1 MEAKYFAFQRW
12 LDTPIIHW
20 QGDWICRE
28 LRRPK
33 TPHNFVQHVQMRPSV
48 ADLATKSFFTKTQV
62 PFPKTTQFYLLNLL
76 SSISSIPPDW
86 ASAKFSKPSDSKA
99 KALVIPQRQWSARR
113 KPRSHATLDNKKDS
127 THTWTWIPWRKCH
140 DKLTCI
146 G

>member
-20 QGDWICRE
+20 QGDWIPTE

-33 TPHNFVQHVQMRPSV
+33 RPHNFVQHVQMRPSPT
-48 ADLATKSFFTKTQV
+48 DLDTKNFLNKTRVSFPQNHSVYWF
-62 PFPKTTQFYLLNLL
+62 NLL
-76 SSISSIPPDW
+76 SSMSSIPPDW

-113 KPRSHATLDNKKDS
+113 KPRSHATLDNKNARL
-127 THTWTWIPWRKCH
+127 TWINLDTLKEMPWQI
-140 DKLTCI
+140 DM
-146 G
+146 